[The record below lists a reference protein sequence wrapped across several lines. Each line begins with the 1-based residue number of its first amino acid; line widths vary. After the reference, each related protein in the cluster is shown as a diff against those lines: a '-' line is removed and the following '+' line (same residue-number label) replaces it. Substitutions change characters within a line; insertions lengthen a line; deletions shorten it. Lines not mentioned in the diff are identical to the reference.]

1 MPTRMSPQR
10 YHALLALLLTLGGA
24 AAVFFLLQWHL
35 RPWSW
40 YRGAFLYLLSVN
52 LVTAGYY
59 GFDKSRARRQGR
71 RVPEVVLHGLA
82 VAGGTPGAWL
92 GMRLFRHKTIKGE
105 FRLVFWFIAILQA
118 GLIAALLYRLWK
130 SD

>member
-1 MPTRMSPQR
+1 MSPQR
-10 YHALLALLLTLGGA
+10 YHALLALLLTLSGA
-24 AAVFFLLQWHL
+24 AAAFFLLQWHL
-35 RPWSW
+35 QPLSW
-40 YRGAFLYLLSVN
+40 YRAAFLYLVSVN

-59 GFDKSRARRQGR
+59 GFDKSRAQGQGR

-105 FRLVFWFIAILQA
+105 FRLVFWFIAILQV

-130 SD
+130 ADL